1 MKKKYTKLT
10 HEIFYTKFLIKKITP
25 ISEKIKKI
33 TPISQNFYTKATFFS
48 HQIRKKL
55 HETLKYLHQ
64 IRNILDQTDGT
75 FGRP

>member
-1 MKKKYTKLT
+1 MIHQTQS
-10 HEIFYTKFLIKKITP
+10 IFYTKFLIKKITP

-64 IRNILDQTDGT
+64 IRNTLDQTDGT

>member
-10 HEIFYTKFLIKKITP
+10 HEIFYTKFL
-25 ISEKIKKI
+25 IKKI

-64 IRNILDQTDGT
+64 IRNTLDQTDGT